1 MKKRKL
7 LVSLTLIIPISIMV
21 SGVAYAGFFDN
32 LVDDYIQKLIIVPIK
47 EFIVSLLSVAMTG
60 LQSWVFKPVN
70 IMGHP
75 MVKESLEAT
84 QYIATGLLILNV
96 MKEILV
102 SMYEEGMGDGGRLLE
117 DIFFNAIK
125 SFALIYLTP
134 WILTD
139 ILIRGND
146 LVLSGLSQLGASQL
160 MITVSDQLLQEKSS
174 LSGSFLI
181 MVVVYIIYALG
192 MVILAVLGAFR
203 YVQLIV
209 LAALGPFLAVSTSGK
224 GDSYNTWIRESVAVV
239 FTQSFQC
246 WMLWMTSSSLLDN
259 IGNGA
264 FSIDNFWNSIVA
276 IVFIISTMM
285 APSFL
290 KKWLHS
296 SGMGGAVGGA
306 AKAGAYRF
314 MMKTAVAK

>member
-1 MKKRKL
+1 M
-7 LVSLTLIIPISIMV
+7 
-21 SGVAYAGFFDN
+21 
-32 LVDDYIQKLIIVPIK
+32 
-47 EFIVSLLSVAMTG
+47 
-60 LQSWVFKPVN
+60 
-70 IMGHP
+70 
-75 MVKESLEAT
+75 
-84 QYIATGLLILNV
+84 
-96 MKEILV
+96 
-102 SMYEEGMGDGGRLLE
+102 
-117 DIFFNAIK
+117 
-125 SFALIYLTP
+125 
-134 WILTD
+134 
-139 ILIRGND
+139 IRGND

>member
-1 MKKRKL
+1 MNRRKL
-7 LVSLTLIIPISIMV
+7 FLSFVLIIPISIMV
-21 SGVAYAGFFDN
+21 SGVAYAGFFEN
-32 LVDDYIQKLIIVPIK
+32 MIDDWIQKLIIVPIK
-47 EFIVSLLSVAMTG
+47 EFIVSLLSVSMTG

-102 SMYEEGMGDGGRLLE
+102 SMYEEGIGDGGRTLE
-117 DIFFNAIK
+117 DIFFKAIK
-125 SFALIYLTP
+125 SFVLIHLTP

-139 ILIRGND
+139 VLIRGND
-146 LVLSGLSQLGASQL
+146 LLLSAIGQLGANQM

-181 MVVVYIIYALG
+181 MVIVYIIYALG

-203 YVQLIV
+203 YVQLIT

-224 GDSYNTWIRESVAVV
+224 GDSYNTWIRESIAVT

-246 WMLWMTSSSLLDN
+246 WMLWMASSSLLAN
-259 IGNGA
+259 IGHGS
-264 FSIDNFWNSIVA
+264 FSIDNFWNSVLA
-276 IVFIISTMM
+276 VVFIISTIM

-306 AKAGAYRF
+306 AKAGAYRI
-314 MMKTAVAK
+314 MMKTAISK